1 MAAAAGPMS
10 VAAAGLSAGSS
21 IMGGFMR
28 GRADA
33 AAGESS
39 YLQGMQG
46 AMQSALAAGVADLK
60 ATQTDMALRERLGST
75 LANISAMAASANLD
89 SRSPTT
95 TAIYN
100 RTEGMGMQADA
111 IMQSNL
117 HFQSSM
123 LRSASVMQAMG
134 AQNALAAGYANDNTD
149 IINGFL
155 GAGGSLLKSFAGFK
169 WGS

>member
-10 VAAAGLSAGSS
+10 IAAAGLSAGSS
-21 IMGGFMR
+21 IMGGFSR
-28 GRADA
+28 GAADA
-33 AAGESS
+33 AAGESA

-46 AMQSALAAGVADLK
+46 AMQSTLAAGVADLK

-75 LANISAMAASANLD
+75 LASISAMAASANLD

-95 TAIYN
+95 QAIYN
-100 RTEGMGMQADA
+100 RTEAMGMQADA

-123 LRSASVMQAMG
+123 LRSSAMLQALG
-134 AQNALAAGYANDNTD
+134 AQNALQQGYANDNTD

-155 GAGGSLLKSFAGFK
+155 GAGGSLLKSFAGFRF
-169 WGS
+169 G